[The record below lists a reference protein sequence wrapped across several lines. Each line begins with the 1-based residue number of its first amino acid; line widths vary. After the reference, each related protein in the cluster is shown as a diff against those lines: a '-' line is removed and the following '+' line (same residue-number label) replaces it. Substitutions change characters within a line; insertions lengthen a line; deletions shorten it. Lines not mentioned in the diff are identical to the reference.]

1 MIRPPGA
8 HAETRQDHNYAP
20 AIYGSLLVTSVIA
33 VQWRT
38 DAVTDG
44 IALGVVF
51 SVLVFWLAHA
61 WSEIV
66 NRRVRGQVSVAEAR
80 EIAFDEASM
89 LSSLLVPA
97 LVLAIA
103 PRVGA
108 TIDTAVALALIVS
121 IAQVF
126 LWGLV
131 VGRAAHRGW
140 ALPLVVAIVDS
151 LLGVAIVAL
160 KVAVLH

>member
-1 MIRPPGA
+1 MRLPGA
-8 HAETRQDHNYAP
+8 GADAGEDHNYAP

-44 IALGVVF
+44 IALFVVF

-66 NRRVRGQVSVAEAR
+66 NRRVRGQVSVVEAR

-97 LVLAIA
+97 LVLAVA

-140 ALPLVVAIVDS
+140 ALPLVVATVDS